1 MMYEGI
7 RSSLAS
13 IQSSIAIAERN
24 LENPLAVK
32 ILKALFL
39 VKYIKSFK
47 ATQRNI
53 AVLMHSNFNENQ
65 VEYNKQIE
73 EALNILEDQTYIQ
86 RTNDVYEYLT
96 DKEKDIEEEIKKT
109 DIAVTDIPEELQT
122 LIYDSIL
129 RQNKI
134 HHTNGTDYNFTR
146 KLDGKAYSR
155 EYELSINVISP
166 LNNEINAGN
175 VAMKSI
181 ENTTELFILLPEDK
195 RLIDDLGLYKKTLKY
210 INQTLGGGISDDA
223 RRIIQEKQIQNNER
237 KNRLQ
242 ERTAV
247 LVGKSRFYVNG
258 SEIEMSGSDAASC
271 ITKAFMELV
280 DKTYT
285 NIKMLAGVT
294 YKEQEIDRIIQ
305 DGNVLMPA
313 NLSEAEQEVYNNIMR
328 SGTYKAT
335 VKSVLD
341 TFQKIPYGWSYA
353 AVLCHI
359 AKLYVRRKIEIKE
372 NSNILEDNDVIKA
385 IKNTSKQDNLILQ
398 PTTSYSVSQ
407 IRQLKDFYEQFC
419 NEPISDND
427 AKTIASKVNEKI
439 KAKLERVTE
448 LLYQKNNYPFVAVLS
463 QVKDK
468 LNKCTDKPYNWYFN
482 EFTGISDELLS
493 DNDNLTAPIT
503 NFMNGAM
510 RGYYDD
516 AKQFLADEKANLEH
530 IKADAEHINNILNDL
545 NCYKGTTIQDLRE
558 NIAHLQQQIASS
570 LEQERNT
577 ALDEVSKLRTEAH
590 NMEEWNKLDASAQQR
605 FDKKYDDFAGSIKQ
619 QKIIP
624 ILRYTTDNFNKT
636 THLDI
641 ISQIAAANKP
651 NTPDTPQEII
661 ISAGSIAVKSNKTLL
676 ANAQDVDEYLANL
689 KQAMLGEIKDGKK
702 IKI

>member
-1 MMYEGI
+1 
-7 RSSLAS
+7 
-13 IQSSIAIAERN
+13 
-24 LENPLAVK
+24 
-32 ILKALFL
+32 
-39 VKYIKSFK
+39 
-47 ATQRNI
+47 
-53 AVLMHSNFNENQ
+53 MHSNFNENQ

-166 LNNEINAGN
+166 LDNEVNAGN

-242 ERTAV
+242 ERVAI

-258 SEIEMSGSDAASC
+258 SEIEMSGSDAAGC

-305 DGNVLMPA
+305 DGNAMMPV
-313 NLSEAEQEVYNNIMR
+313 NLTAAEQEVYNRIYC
-328 SGTYKAT
+328 SGIYKAT

-341 TFQKIPYGWSYA
+341 EFQKFHMVGLMPRF
-353 AVLCHI
+353 
-359 AKLYVRRKIEIKE
+359 YV
-372 NSNILEDNDVIKA
+372 
-385 IKNTSKQDNLILQ
+385 T
-398 PTTSYSVSQ
+398 
-407 IRQLKDFYEQFC
+407 
-419 NEPISDND
+419 
-427 AKTIASKVNEKI
+427 
-439 KAKLERVTE
+439 
-448 LLYQKNNYPFVAVLS
+448 
-463 QVKDK
+463 
-468 LNKCTDKPYNWYFN
+468 
-482 EFTGISDELLS
+482 
-493 DNDNLTAPIT
+493 
-503 NFMNGAM
+503 
-510 RGYYDD
+510 
-516 AKQFLADEKANLEH
+516 
-530 IKADAEHINNILNDL
+530 
-545 NCYKGTTIQDLRE
+545 
-558 NIAHLQQQIASS
+558 
-570 LEQERNT
+570 
-577 ALDEVSKLRTEAH
+577 
-590 NMEEWNKLDASAQQR
+590 
-605 FDKKYDDFAGSIKQ
+605 
-619 QKIIP
+619 
-624 ILRYTTDNFNKT
+624 
-636 THLDI
+636 
-641 ISQIAAANKP
+641 
-651 NTPDTPQEII
+651 
-661 ISAGSIAVKSNKTLL
+661 
-676 ANAQDVDEYLANL
+676 
-689 KQAMLGEIKDGKK
+689 
-702 IKI
+702 